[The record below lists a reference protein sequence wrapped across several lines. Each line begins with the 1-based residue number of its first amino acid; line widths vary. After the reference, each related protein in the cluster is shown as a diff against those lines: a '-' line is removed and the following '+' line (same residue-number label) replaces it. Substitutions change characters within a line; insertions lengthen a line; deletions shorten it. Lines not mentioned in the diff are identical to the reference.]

1 MQISMGMTVLSQKKI
16 ERAEFDQRMEEHAKW
31 LKNHEEGKRADFSDV
46 DLSEMDLSGM
56 DFSYAEMKG
65 VNLGG
70 ANLTRANLSPANL
83 WGRVCQVNCVSFFSF
98 NFLCCTINCAYRN
111 SCHF

>member
-1 MQISMGMTVLSQKKI
+1 MQVSMGMTVLSQKKI

-56 DFSYAEMKG
+56 DFSYAENERQRNPAFLSG
-65 VNLGG
+65 SIPRYGRSLGEG
-70 ANLTRANLSPANL
+70 LA
-83 WGRVCQVNCVSFFSF
+83 
-98 NFLCCTINCAYRN
+98 
-111 SCHF
+111 